1 MNNEKRSP
9 LTLGAGE
16 GKSVSLVG
24 NTYRIL
30 TSGDD
35 TNGEYAMIE
44 MLVPPGG
51 GPGPHAHAGFNETFY
66 VIEGEVEVR
75 SEAGIYIATKGA
87 FINIP
92 KGGVVHAFKNKTD
105 KIAQLLC
112 TVVPAGLEKFFE
124 EIGEPL
130 EHGQIKPPRAMDAA
144 YIKQLQEVAARY
156 GQQVYPP
163 NYLD

>member
-1 MNNEKRSP
+1 MENEKKSP
-9 LTLGAGE
+9 ITLGPDE

-30 TSGDD
+30 ASGNE
-35 TNGEYAMIE
+35 TNGEYAIID

-66 VIEGEVEVR
+66 VIDGEVEVR
-75 SEAGIYIATKGA
+75 SEEGNYIAAKGS

-92 KGGVVHAFKNKTD
+92 KGGIVHAFKNKTD

-124 EIGEPL
+124 EIGEPV
-130 EHGQIKPPRAMDAA
+130 EHGQILPPRAMDESH
-144 YIKQLQEVAARY
+144 IKKLQEVAARY
-156 GQQVYPP
+156 GQEIYPP

>member
-1 MNNEKRSP
+1 MNNEKKFP
-9 LTLGAGE
+9 FTLGASG

-30 TSGDD
+30 AGGDD

-51 GPGPHAHAGFNETFY
+51 GPGPHAHAGSNETFY

-75 SEAGIYIATKGA
+75 SEAGVYTASKGA

-92 KGGVVHAFKNKTD
+92 KGGIVHAFKNKTAELA
-105 KIAQLLC
+105 KLLC
-112 TVVPAGLEKFFE
+112 TVVPAGLEKFFIE
-124 EIGEPL
+124 VGEPVGL
-130 EHGQIKPPRAMDAA
+130 DQLLPPRAMDEA
-144 YIKQLQEVAARY
+144 YAKQLQEAATRY
-156 GQQVYPP
+156 GQQIYPP
-163 NYLD
+163 NFLD